1 MCVCLLVC
9 TPTGRSLPFCLPR
22 SAWAFLSSTARE
34 ATLLPSLL
42 LFLTPTAQ
50 PCSPA
55 LLGPLWKEAPAPSIS
70 SCSSSDSFCRSSSR
84 GQPPLQPAPCPRP
97 FLPSPWGLDECGPR
111 ASASVGLNS
120 LHWAGY
126 RASMAERGPGLLPL
140 QTHGHC
146 TLSGWEQAQARPA
159 EGSFVQFL

>member
-1 MCVCLLVC
+1 MCVCLC
-9 TPTGRSLPFCLPR
+9 ARPQAG
-22 SAWAFLSSTARE
+22 AFLSVCPALPGHSFLPPPVRPPYC
-34 ATLLPSLL
+34 LLFSSSHPLPS
-42 LFLTPTAQ
+42 PAPR
-50 PCSPA
+50 PC
-55 LLGPLWKEAPAPSIS
+55 LGPLWKEAPAPSIS
-70 SCSSSDSFCRSSSR
+70 SCSSSDSFFRSSSR
-84 GQPPLQPAPCPRP
+84 GQPPLRPAPCPRP